1 MLDLIP
7 SLLAAQTAQQAVA
20 DEAPPISAEVVVQ
33 EKAPAVAQV
42 PAIAPP
48 EAMSVRELPLPAP
61 VIQASAPIREIT
73 FSRSPEAVA
82 QPALPA
88 IRAQAPAQ
96 KPELIQDIVVVDV
109 KSENAKEITK
119 QKAAQKLE
127 RTAEEIS
134 SNTTVENAK
143 ISLPSQPESNLQPTI
158 VPPTLPQSDLKEQPQ
173 PVPLDRQQDTKTTT
187 ETTVQKPSQPELKK
201 QPSTNDPVPSERI
214 QERKKVIE
222 KRLAEIV
229 AKNRSQQEANRREVL
244 VTNVYESVA
253 KGKFDQARQLLADPI
268 VPATVQQEVTK
279 TITSLE
285 TTSRKVGVVQ
295 ATEPIRTALKQR
307 QLEQRQKELLR
318 SVPSLPPLPA
328 RRVASNSSLNTSVP
342 IRVPQPVVSANSD
355 RDYSVTTPTPSDLQA
370 FNPNLSTPGTLGENQ
385 IGYPL
390 PTPVPVTS
398 KYGWRVHPVS
408 GSRRFHAGVDLGAG
422 HGTPV
427 LATRDGKIKLADTM
441 GGYGLAIVVEHSQG
455 KQDALYAH
463 LSQLF
468 VRPGEVVKVGTVI
481 GRVGSTGLS
490 TGPHLHYETRRLTAS
505 GWTTTDPGSQLEAAK
520 VQLEQALAS
529 ARNPSL
535 SQTKKQG

>member
-1 MLDLIP
+1 
-7 SLLAAQTAQQAVA
+7 
-20 DEAPPISAEVVVQ
+20 
-33 EKAPAVAQV
+33 
-42 PAIAPP
+42 
-48 EAMSVRELPLPAP
+48 MSVRELPPPAP
-61 VIQASAPIREIT
+61 VVQASAPIREIT
-73 FSRSPEAVA
+73 FSRSPEPAA
-82 QPALPA
+82 QPALPV
-88 IRAQAPAQ
+88 IKAQAPVQ

-109 KSENAKEITK
+109 KDVKSENAKEITY

-127 RTAEEIS
+127 KTAEEIS
-134 SNTTVENAK
+134 SNIAVEKAK
-143 ISLPSQPESNLQPTI
+143 IALPLQKKSNLQPAIGT
-158 VPPTLPQSDLKEQPQ
+158 PTLPQPDLKEQPQ
-173 PVPLDRQQDTKTTT
+173 PVPIDRQQDTKTTT
-187 ETTVQKPSQPELKK
+187 ETTVQKTSQPELKK
-201 QPSTNDPVPSERI
+201 QSSVNDPVSSERI
-214 QERKKVIE
+214 QERQKVIE

-229 AKNRSQQEANRREVL
+229 AKNRAQQEANRREIL
-244 VTNVYESVA
+244 VTNVYESVS

-328 RRVASNSSLNTSVP
+328 RRVASNSSVNSPVP
-342 IRVPQPVVSANSD
+342 IRVPQPIVSANSD
-355 RDYSVTTPTPSDLQA
+355 RNYSVTTPADLQA
-370 FNPNLSTPGTLGENQ
+370 FNPNLSTPGTLGENR

-427 LATRDGKIKLADTM
+427 LATRDGKVKLADTM

-468 VRPGEVVKVGTVI
+468 VRPGEVVKVGSVI

-529 ARNPSL
+529 ARNASL